1 MITNS
6 EILQQLAGRLVVS
19 CQALSNEPL
28 HGSMIMGRMALAAK
42 MGGAAGIRANTVED
56 ITEIKKQVDLP
67 VIGIIKAEYADSDVY
82 ITPTM
87 KEIDKLIH
95 SPAEIIAM
103 DATSRKRPGNGSP
116 RQLVDAVKKAG
127 RLAMADISNTEE
139 GVMAEKLGFDL
150 VSTTL
155 SGYTPYTQGRRKPDL
170 DLIASLKE
178 KVSIPIVAEGNIK
191 TPEELIACL
200 RTGASFSVIGG
211 AITRPQLITR
221 TFVETLE
228 NK

>member
-103 DATSRKRPGNGSP
+103 DATSRKRPGNGSL